1 MRSLRNLS
9 IKRKLMFLMMLTSS
23 LALLLASSAFIAYE
37 WFTFR
42 KVMVR
47 DLTTQA
53 EIIAANSSAALL
65 FDDPVNARE
74 TLMSLQAKSHVL
86 SACIFSLDGRILAEY
101 SRDDRQETPTFL
113 DVAATRHRFHKSSV
127 SLYLPV
133 NLKGERL
140 GLVYLK
146 SDFQPIYNRLVQYL
160 EITILVLMVSSLAAF
175 SLSSLLQRIISE
187 PILKLAR
194 VTREVSTNK
203 NYSIRAEKESQDE
216 LGTLMDGFNDML
228 AQIQSREIAL
238 QSAHD
243 KLEQRV
249 TERTRELQQE
259 VFERKRAETALAD
272 EKELLAVALRSIG
285 DAVIATDKAGRIIL
299 FNAVAEKL
307 TGWNYVDA
315 LGEPVESVF
324 SIRLE
329 NQPEP
334 ASVLQVLDSEQS
346 VELPPNAIL
355 VGLDGS
361 ERLVAGNASPLRNKD
376 GKVIG
381 VALAFRDITEQ
392 QKMATE
398 LLKASKLESLGVLAG
413 GIAHDFNN
421 ILGSIL
427 GNLSLAKM
435 LVAAETELY
444 TTLERAVKA
453 SLRAKELTRQLLTFA
468 KGGAPVRKAASI
480 ADLIRDTTHFVLR
493 GSNVRSELLLP
504 DDLWPAEIDEGQ
516 IGQVLDNLIINARQ
530 AMPDGGVVKLKA
542 ENLVLPENSRIPLS
556 TGRYIHLS
564 IHDTGIGIAPE
575 NLPKIFD
582 PYFTTKQKGSGLGLA
597 TTYSIMRKH
606 EGHISVESAPGEGT
620 TFHLYLPASSK
631 PLPEKPAEKLG
642 TLGGQGRVLVM
653 DDEPSIRQLL
663 QAMLKMLGYEVE
675 TVTDGA
681 EAIQVYCVA
690 QATGKPFNVVI
701 MDLTIPGGM
710 GGKEAI
716 QKLTILDPEVR
727 AIVSSGYSNDPVMA
741 NFKEY
746 GFRGMVA
753 KPYQIEDL
761 ARALKEVITA
771 RE

>member
-160 EITILVLMVSSLAAF
+160 EITILVLVVSSLAAF